1 MNTQH
6 KTAHTVFAV
15 PWWRIANPANWPLLL
30 GLGLLRLLTLLP
42 VGGQQVLGAG
52 LGRGFELLG
61 ARRRQVVE
69 TNLRLCFPQL
79 DERQRRRLQNDHFAA
94 LGCGLLETALA
105 WWGSDTRLRKL
116 VTVDGLEHLAQARAS
131 GRGIILLTAHFTHL
145 ELGARFMTQLHSF
158 HAMYRPHRNPLYQDI
173 MRHYRERRSGQAAIP
188 QNDIRGT
195 IRALRRGGTVWY
207 APDHNYGRQSIFVPF
222 FGVPAY
228 TITATARLA
237 EMSDALVLPYYP
249 IRESN
254 GRYRLIIEPAL
265 TQFPSDDVEADT
277 VRVNQL
283 IERWVRQA
291 PEQYYWVHR
300 RFKTRPP
307 GQPRLY

>member
-1 MNTQH
+1 MSTSQQ
-6 KTAHTVFAV
+6 TAHAV
-15 PWWRIANPANWPLLL
+15 SPISWRRAVNPANWPLLL
-30 GLGLLRLLTLLP
+30 GLALLRLLILLP
-42 VGGQQVLGAG
+42 WRGQRTLGAC
-52 LGRGFELLG
+52 LGRGFELLS
-61 ARRRQVVE
+61 ARRRQVVA

-79 DERQRRRLQNDHFAA
+79 DDRQRRRLQHDHFAA
-94 LGCGLLETALA
+94 LGLGLLETALA
-105 WWGSDTRLRKL
+105 WWGSEKQLRGL
-116 VTVDGLEHLAQARAS
+116 VTVDGLEHLTQAQAS
-131 GRGIILLTAHFTHL
+131 GRGIILLTAHCTQL
-145 ELGARFMTQLHSF
+145 ELGARFMTQLHAF

-173 MRHYRERRSGQAAIP
+173 MRHYREYRSGRPAIP
-188 QNDIRGT
+188 QNDIRAT

-228 TITATARLA
+228 TITATSRLA

-249 IRESN
+249 IRQPD
-254 GRYRLIIEPAL
+254 GHYRLIIEPAL

-277 VRVNQL
+277 ARVNQL
-283 IERWVRQA
+283 IEHWVQQA

-307 GQPRLY
+307 GQPKLY